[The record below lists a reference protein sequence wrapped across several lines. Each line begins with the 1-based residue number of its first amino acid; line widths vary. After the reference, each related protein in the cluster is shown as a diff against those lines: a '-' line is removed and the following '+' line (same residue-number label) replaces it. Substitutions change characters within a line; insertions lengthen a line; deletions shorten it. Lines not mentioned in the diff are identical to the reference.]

1 MKTKSELMELSTWLL
16 FLSIALVAIIS
27 PGPAVLL
34 SVTNSLT
41 HGFTKSVFSSL
52 GNITG
57 IFVVSGAAALGLGA
71 VLQASTLL
79 FTILKS
85 FGAVY
90 LIYLGIRQWRSKH
103 NIFEKSIE
111 SSKNNQ
117 GKYKSFVQGILVAMS
132 NPKAILFFTAFF
144 PQFIDLSKPVMIQ
157 FIILTTT
164 FMFFSFLVLVI
175 YALSA
180 HSAKGW
186 FAKRERAVWL
196 NRVSGTIFITFGL
209 GILRLRNKSA

>member
-1 MKTKSELMELSTWLL
+1 MELSTWLL

-57 IFVVSGAAALGLGA
+57 LFVVSSAAALGLGA

-79 FTILKS
+79 FASLKS
-85 FGAVY
+85 FGAIY
-90 LIYLGIRQWRSKH
+90 LIYLGIRQWKSKH

-111 SSKNNQ
+111 TSKFNQ
-117 GKYKSFVQGILVAMS
+117 GKRKSFVQGLLVAIS
-132 NPKAILFFTAFF
+132 NPKAILFFTALF
-144 PQFIDLSKPVMIQ
+144 PQFIDLSKPIMIQ
-157 FIILTTT
+157 FIILTIT
-164 FMFFSFLVLVI
+164 FMFFSFLILVS

-186 FAKRERAVWL
+186 FAKGDRAIWL
-196 NRVSGTIFITFGL
+196 NRISGTIFVTFGL
-209 GILRLRNKSA
+209 GILRLRNRSV

>member
-1 MKTKSELMELSTWLL
+1 MELSTWLL
-16 FLSIALVAIIS
+16 FLGIALVAIIS

-57 IFVVSGAAALGLGA
+57 LFVVSSAAAFGLGA
-71 VLQASTLL
+71 ALQASTLL
-79 FTILKS
+79 FATLKS
-85 FGAVY
+85 FGAIY

-103 NIFEKSIE
+103 NVFTKSIE
-111 SSKNNQ
+111 PSKYNQ
-117 GKYKSFVQGILVAMS
+117 GKRKSFVQGLLVAIS
-132 NPKAILFFTAFF
+132 NPKAILFFTALF

-164 FMFFSFLVLVI
+164 FMFFSFLILLI

-186 FAKRERAVWL
+186 FAKGDKAIWF
-196 NRVSGTIFITFGL
+196 NRISGTIFISFGL
-209 GILRLRNKSA
+209 GILRLRNKST

>member
-1 MKTKSELMELSTWLL
+1 MELSTWLL

-52 GNITG
+52 GNIIG
-57 IFVVSGAAALGLGA
+57 IFAVSSAAALGLGA
-71 VLQASTLL
+71 VLQTSILL
-79 FTILKS
+79 FTALKI
-85 FGAVY
+85 FGAIY
-90 LIYLGIRQWRSKH
+90 LIYLGISQWKSKH
-103 NIFEKSIE
+103 NIFEKPIE
-111 SSKNNQ
+111 TSKSNQ
-117 GKYKSFVQGILVAMS
+117 GIRKSFVQGFLVAIS
-132 NPKAILFFTAFF
+132 NPKAILFFTALF
-144 PQFIDLSKPVMIQ
+144 PQFIDLSKHIFVQ

-164 FMFFSFLVLVI
+164 FMFFSFTILLI

-186 FAKRERAVWL
+186 FAKSNRAIWL
-196 NRVSGTIFITFGL
+196 NRISGTVFITFGL
-209 GILRLRNKSA
+209 GILRLRNRSG

>member
-1 MKTKSELMELSTWLL
+1 MELSTWLL

-57 IFVVSGAAALGLGA
+57 IFVVSSAAALGLGA
-71 VLQASTLL
+71 VLQTSILL
-79 FTILKS
+79 FTTFKI
-85 FGAVY
+85 FGAIY
-90 LIYLGIRQWRSKH
+90 LIYLGIHQWRSKR

-111 SSKNNQ
+111 TSKSNQ
-117 GKYKSFVQGILVAMS
+117 GIRKSFVQGLLVAIS
-132 NPKAILFFTAFF
+132 NPKAILFFTALF
-144 PQFIDLSKPVMIQ
+144 PQFIDLSKPIFFQ

-164 FMFFSFLVLVI
+164 FMFFSFAILVI

-186 FAKRERAVWL
+186 FEKSNRAIWL
-196 NRVSGTIFITFGL
+196 NRISSTIFITFGL
-209 GILRLRNKSA
+209 GILRFRNRSV

>member
-1 MKTKSELMELSTWLL
+1 MEFSTWLL

-57 IFVVSGAAALGLGA
+57 ILIVSSTAILGLGA

-79 FTILKS
+79 FTAIKF

-103 NIFEKSIE
+103 NIFDKSVQT
-111 SSKNNQ
+111 SGLAQ
-117 GKYKSFVQGILVAMS
+117 GKRKSFVQGLLVAIS
-132 NPKAILFFTAFF
+132 NPKAVLFFTAFF
-144 PQFIDLSKPVMIQ
+144 SQFVDLTKPVMAR
-157 FIILTTT
+157 FIILTAT
-164 FMFFSFLVLVI
+164 FMFFSFLVLVC

-180 HSAKGW
+180 RFAKGW
-186 FAKRERAVWL
+186 FAKGGRSLWFNRA
-196 NRVSGTIFITFGL
+196 SGTIFMAFGAGL
-209 GILRLRNKSA
+209 LRLRNRGA

>member
-1 MKTKSELMELSTWLL
+1 MELSTWLL

-57 IFVVSGAAALGLGA
+57 IFIVSSAAALGLGA
-71 VLQASTLL
+71 VLQTSTLL
-79 FTILKS
+79 FATLKS
-85 FGAVY
+85 FGAIY
-90 LIYLGIRQWRSKH
+90 LIYLGIRQWRSKR
-103 NIFEKSIE
+103 NMFEKSIE
-111 SSKNNQ
+111 ISKHNQ
-117 GKYKSFVQGILVAMS
+117 GKCKSFVQGLLVAIS
-132 NPKAILFFTAFF
+132 NPKAILFFTALF
-144 PQFIDLSKPVMIQ
+144 PQFINLSKPIMIQ

-164 FMFFSFLVLVI
+164 FMLFSFLILLC

-180 HSAKGW
+180 RSAKSW
-186 FAKRERAVWL
+186 FVKGDRAIWL
-196 NRVSGTIFITFGL
+196 NRISGTIFITFGL
-209 GILRLRNKSA
+209 GILRLRNRGA

>member
-1 MKTKSELMELSTWLL
+1 MEISTWLL

-57 IFVVSGAAALGLGA
+57 ILIVSSAAILGLGA
-71 VLQASTLL
+71 ALQTSTLL
-79 FTILKS
+79 FAAIKF

-90 LIYLGIRQWRSKH
+90 LIYLGIRQWRSGR
-103 NIFEKSIE
+103 NIFEKSVQT
-111 SSKNNQ
+111 SGHAQ
-117 GKYKSFVQGILVAMS
+117 GRRKSFVQGLLVAIS
-132 NPKAILFFTAFF
+132 NPKAVLFFTAFF
-144 PQFIDLSKPVMIQ
+144 PQFVDLTKPVMAQ
-157 FIILTTT
+157 FVILTAT
-164 FMFFSFLVLVI
+164 FMLFSFLVLLC

-180 HSAKGW
+180 RFAKVW
-186 FAKRERAVWL
+186 FARGSRSLWF
-196 NRVSGTIFITFGL
+196 NRISGTIFIAFGV
-209 GILRLRNKSA
+209 GILRLRNRGA

>member
-1 MKTKSELMELSTWLL
+1 MELSTWLL
-16 FLSIALVAIIS
+16 FLSIALVVIIS
-27 PGPAVLL
+27 PGPAILL

-57 IFVVSGAAALGLGA
+57 IFVVSSAAVLGLGA
-71 VLQASTLL
+71 VLKASTLL
-79 FTILKS
+79 FASLKS
-85 FGAVY
+85 FGAIY

-111 SSKNNQ
+111 TSKRSQ
-117 GKYKSFVQGILVAMS
+117 GKRKSFVQGLLVAIS
-132 NPKAILFFTAFF
+132 NPKAIFFFTAFF
-144 PQFIDLSKPVMIQ
+144 PQFVDLSKPVMIQ

-180 HSAKGW
+180 SSAKGC
-186 FAKRERAVWL
+186 FAKGDRAIWF
-196 NRVSGTIFITFGL
+196 NRISGTVFITFGL
-209 GILRLRNKSA
+209 GILCLRNRSA